1 MTRTEMI
8 EYLTNM
14 ELDFLVMNPTKI
26 NEVAIFFASG
36 GYFNLTDEELQ
47 KYYDLMGPEC
57 DDSTKL
63 EDVKIEE
70 EENEEEESLSHWR
83 AA

>member
-8 EYLTNM
+8 EYLTNL
-14 ELDFLVMNPTKI
+14 ELDFLVMNPNKI

-47 KYYDLMGPEC
+47 KYYDLMGPES

>member
-8 EYLTNM
+8 EYLTNL
-14 ELDFLVMNPTKI
+14 ELDFLVMNPNKI

-36 GYFNLTDEELQ
+36 GYFNLGDQELQ
-47 KYYDLMGPEC
+47 KYYELMGPEC
-57 DDSTKL
+57 DDSTDLK
-63 EDVKIEE
+63 EVQIEE